1 MNLYPA
7 IDIKNGNCVR
17 LEQGDFDKV
26 TKYSDSPVEMA
37 KQFEAAG
44 ASKLHIVDLD
54 GARSGEN
61 SNLEIIKE
69 IVNNTSL
76 FIEVGGGVRTIERV
90 KALIECGINR
100 VIIGTAAIENPQLVK
115 DAVASFGDKIAVGVD
130 ARDGYVAIHGWE
142 KVTETDSLTFCK
154 QLEDVGVTT
163 VIYTDIARDGMLTG
177 PNLKVYEVL
186 LKNTGLNI
194 IASGGIGSI
203 QDLVD
208 LNKLG
213 VEGAIT
219 GKAIYEGKFT
229 VEEALQCLRE
239 E

>member
-69 IVNNTSL
+69 IVNNTNL

-90 KALIECGINR
+90 KALIVCGINR

-154 QLEDVGVTT
+154 QLEDVGVST

-177 PNLKVYEVL
+177 PNLKVYESL

>member
-7 IDIKNGNCVR
+7 IDIKNGSCVR

-69 IVNNTSL
+69 IVNNTNL
-76 FIEVGGGVRTIERV
+76 FIEVGGGVRTIDRV
-90 KALIECGINR
+90 KALIESGINR

-115 DAVASFGDKIAVGVD
+115 DAVTNFGDKIAVGVD

-154 QLEDVGVTT
+154 QLEEVGVTT

-177 PNLKVYEVL
+177 PNLKVYESL

-203 QDLVD
+203 QDLVE

-229 VEEALQCLRE
+229 VEEALQCLLE